1 VNVYVIDCS
10 QLSKTCNY
18 NVLFGSSIQD
28 RRAGHISADVQTK
41 LFMTVKHLSYK
52 ERLERLKLNIEDTRG
67 DMIEVYKY
75 KVLINKY
82 YNNVTYL
89 ERQHNQDTV

>member
-1 VNVYVIDCS
+1 
-10 QLSKTCNY
+10 
-18 NVLFGSSIQD
+18 
-28 RRAGHISADVQTK
+28 
-41 LFMTVKHLSYK
+41 MTVKHLSYK

-89 ERQHNQDTV
+89 EIQHNQDTV